1 MPLRITVCPY
11 RLLFKRPFG
20 TAHGLRDG
28 TDALFIRVEDE
39 GFHGHGE
46 ITLPPYLKETVPGV
60 RSRIAAIARLG
71 HWGTDELLALL
82 DDLEPIRDSAPTRA
96 GMHMALVDL
105 IAKKKQRSLAE
116 HLGVAGRETPVAL
129 FTIGIC
135 SVEDALDQLRELPCT
150 HALKVKAGD
159 QLAPRRI
166 STLIESCNTI
176 VLVDGNQGFQSVE
189 DACKVLDAIPRDRLI
204 GLEQPF
210 STRNDSWNR
219 DLADISGAVV
229 FADESAQGIQDLE
242 RIARDFEGVNIKLM
256 KCGGLDHALQLA
268 IRADQL
274 KLRVMLGCMSE
285 SSLGCTAMAH
295 LASEAQVMD
304 LDGPWL
310 LANDP
315 WRGITFGPNGQYSM
329 PTGAGI
335 GVESQIELPFIDP

>member
-11 RLLFKRPFG
+11 RLRFKRPFG

-39 GFHGHGE
+39 GSFGHGE
-46 ITLPPYLKETVPGV
+46 ITLPPYLKETVPSV
-60 RSRIAAIARLG
+60 RSRIASIARIG
-71 HWGTDELLALL
+71 VWRAHELVALL
-82 DDLEPIRDSAPTRA
+82 DELEPVRDSAPTRA
-96 GMHMALVDL
+96 GLHMALADL
-105 IAKKKQRSLAE
+105 IAKKNHCSLSE
-116 HLGVAGRETPVAL
+116 QLGVASGETPVAL

-150 HALKVKAGD
+150 HALKLKASD
-159 QLAPRRI
+159 QLAPKRI
-166 STLIESCNTI
+166 SAVIESCNAI

-189 DACKVLDAIPRDRLI
+189 DACKALEVIPKNRLI
-204 GLEQPF
+204 GVEQPF

-219 DLADISGAVV
+219 ELTEKSGAEV
-229 FADESAQGIQDLE
+229 FADESVQGIHDLE
-242 RIARDFEGVNIKLM
+242 RLAGDFEGVNIKLM
-256 KCGGLDHALQLA
+256 KCGGLDHALELASRAAQLN
-268 IRADQL
+268 
-274 KLRVMLGCMSE
+274 LRVMLGCMSE

-295 LASEAQVMD
+295 LASVAQVMD

-315 WRGITFGPNGQYSM
+315 WRGITFSSTGHYSM

-335 GVESQIELPFIDP
+335 GVEPQIELTFIDP